1 MIKDLYV
8 RSPEDPN
15 YQYGFM
21 EHSDS
26 IESIITKIKMILG
39 TRSGQ
44 VFGDL
49 SFGVGIEDLIF
60 ETRINKTHLEEKIKM
75 QFDKYISESSEFK
88 ITPQVSFGKADGYDY
103 AIVDIFIDDKR
114 TIGFLIR

>member
-1 MIKDLYV
+1 MIKDLYT
-8 RSPEDPN
+8 RDAADPN
-15 YQYGFM
+15 YQFGVL
-21 EHSDS
+21 EHSDA

-44 VFGDL
+44 IFGDL
-49 SFGVGIEDLIF
+49 GFGVGIEDLIF

-75 QFDKYISESSEFK
+75 QFDRYISETTDYK

-103 AIVDIFIDDKR
+103 AVIDIMINDEKV
-114 TIGFLIR
+114 IGLMIK